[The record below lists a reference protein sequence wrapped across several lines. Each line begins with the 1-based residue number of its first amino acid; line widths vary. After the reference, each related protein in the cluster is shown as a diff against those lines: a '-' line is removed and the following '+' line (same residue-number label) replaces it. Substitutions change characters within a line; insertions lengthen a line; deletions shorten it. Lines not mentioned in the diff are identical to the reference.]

1 MNHSLSRV
9 TRSIASCCAVLSL
22 AAASVHA
29 FAQAPNLAYDLILQ
43 NGHVIDDKNHV
54 DSVMD
59 VAIKDGKIAKVA
71 PHIAASDAL
80 KAIDVHG
87 LYVTP
92 ALIDIH
98 VHVYAGTGERGSYAG
113 DNSLPPDG
121 FTFRNGVT
129 TVVDAGCSGYKNFE
143 DFKQRIIDRSKT
155 RVLAMLNIVGSGM
168 RGDKYEQNLNDM
180 DGEAT
185 AEMALKHPDTIV
197 GIKTAHF
204 AGPEWKPVEQAVI
217 AGTKANI
224 FVMVDFGVDHP
235 ESRPLYDLL
244 NKKLRPG
251 DIYTHMYSGLR
262 HEQDATTKG
271 PSEAFIDGRKR
282 GIFFD
287 AGTGGGSFRFSLAV
301 PMVKDGFIPDSLST
315 DLHIGSMN
323 SATKDE
329 LNVASKMMAIGLS
342 LQQVV
347 AEMTSH
353 PAHEIKREGL
363 GNLSVG
369 SVADVAVLRLEE
381 GHFGFTD
388 MDNVRVDGTKKLV
401 DELTIKDGK
410 IVYDLNGIE
419 ARKYG
424 DAPGKYEKYDSRW
437 TTFAPRGPDM
447 HGTKPTPADNN
458 RH

>member
-1 MNHSLSRV
+1 MIQSFYKRSAKSL
-9 TRSIASCCAVLSL
+9 ACCCAVLSL

-29 FAQAPNLAYDLILQ
+29 YAQAPNLAYDLILQ

-54 DSVMD
+54 DTVMD

-71 PHIAASDAL
+71 PHIASSDAL
-80 KAIDVHG
+80 KTIDVKG

-92 ALIDIH
+92 GLIDIH
-98 VHVYAGTGERGSYAG
+98 VHVYAGTGERNSYAG

-121 FTFRNGVT
+121 FTFRVGVT
-129 TVVDAGCSGYKNFE
+129 TVVDAGCSGWRNFE

-155 RVLAMLNIVGSGM
+155 RVLALLNIVGSGM
-168 RGDKYEQNLNDM
+168 RGDKYENNQQDM
-180 DGEAT
+180 SGEET
-185 AEMALKHPDTIV
+185 AKMALKYPDIVV
-197 GIKTAHF
+197 GIKTAHY
-204 AGPEWKPVEQAVI
+204 AGPEWTPVDQAVI

-224 FVMVDFGVDHP
+224 PVMVDFGSNFP
-235 ESRPLYDLL
+235 QSRPLYDLL
-244 NKKLRPG
+244 TKKLRPG

-262 HEQDATTKG
+262 NEQDPETKG
-271 PSEAFIDGRKR
+271 PSKGMIEGRKR
-282 GIFFD
+282 GIWFD
-287 AGTGGGSFRFSLAV
+287 TGTGGGSFKFSLAI
-301 PMVKDGFIPDSLST
+301 PMIKDGFIPDSIST

-329 LNVASKMMAIGLS
+329 LNVASKMMATGLT

-353 PAHEIKREGL
+353 PAREIKREEL

-369 SVADVAVLRLEE
+369 SVADVAVLRLED

-388 MDNVRVDGTKKLV
+388 MVNGRLDGTKKLT
-401 DELTIKDGK
+401 DEITIKDGK
-410 IVYDLNGIE
+410 IVYDLNGME
-419 ARKYG
+419 ASKW
-424 DAPGKYEKYDSRW
+424 DAAPEPNDAYAYKW
-437 TTFAPRGPDM
+437 TSFAPRP
-447 HGTKPTPADNN
+447 HVKPEPSDNN